1 MKGVVFVELIA
12 MAESIAGE
20 DKVDEILDDCDL
32 ESGGVF
38 TSVGNYP
45 CSELMKVVQAFSDA
59 LDAPVDL
66 LQNKFGQWMFN
77 KFVDGY
83 PVFFNGKNDAFTM
96 LESIENEVHVEVRKL
111 YPEVELPT
119 FETIRVA
126 DGEMKMIYAS
136 ERPLVAFCE
145 GMIEACLSHFG
156 KPATIARREFE
167 NNGKFCA
174 EFTITMAAKLAA

>member
-12 MAESIAGE
+12 MAETIAGE
-20 DKVDEILDDCDL
+20 DKVDEILESCDL

-38 TSVGNYP
+38 TAVGNYP
-45 CSELMKVVQAFSDA
+45 CSDLMKVVQAFSDA

-83 PVFFNGKNDAFTM
+83 PAFFVGKNDAFTM

-119 FETIRVA
+119 FDTVRT
-126 DGEMKMIYAS
+126 GEGELKMIYSS

-145 GMIEACLSHFG
+145 GMIEACIQHFG
-156 KPATIARREFE
+156 TPATIERVERMED
-167 NNGKFCA
+167 GKFCA
-174 EFTITMAAKLAA
+174 DFNIKLEAKLAA